1 MNKKTIGI
9 IMMVVG
15 GLTAIVTLVLL
26 VKWYPIQ
33 VGTIVLGAGVA
44 FGGYTLYKKG

>member
-1 MNKKTIGI
+1 MNKKTIGL

-15 GLTAIVTLVLL
+15 GLVAAITLVLL

-33 VGTIVLGAGVA
+33 VGTIVVALGVG
-44 FGGYTLYKKG
+44 FGGYTIYKKG